1 MGAYALSPALFS
13 HCVRPNISIVVA
25 VSSGLHLQPRLTG
38 VASSQLALV
47 SRLIASSTPLGSGS
61 GRRFIDSPSRP
72 PFSSKAAYRMLSP
85 TNPDDSSASTAWG
98 SCLPAKLKIFTY
110 LADIDRLSTRANLF
124 AKNCAPSERCVAC
137 PAVETGRHLFFDCE
151 LARSVWAGL
160 GVSIPDG
167 PFSIWNL
174 SPPPDVAPS
183 AWRVGVA
190 ALLWNLWKAR
200 NNQVFNGVLTTRSV
214 ITLRAC
220 DDIATWRWRFR
231 VDDRP
236 MLDSL
241 RSLLLSPTM

>member
-1 MGAYALSPALFS
+1 
-13 HCVRPNISIVVA
+13 
-25 VSSGLHLQPRLTG
+25 
-38 VASSQLALV
+38 
-47 SRLIASSTPLGSGS
+47 
-61 GRRFIDSPSRP
+61 
-72 PFSSKAAYRMLSP
+72 
-85 TNPDDSSASTAWG
+85 
-98 SCLPAKLKIFTY
+98 LKIFTY

-151 LARSVWAGL
+151 LAHSVWAGL
-160 GVSIPDG
+160 GVPISDG

-174 SPPPDVAPS
+174 TPPPDVAPS
-183 AWRVGVA
+183 AWCVGVA